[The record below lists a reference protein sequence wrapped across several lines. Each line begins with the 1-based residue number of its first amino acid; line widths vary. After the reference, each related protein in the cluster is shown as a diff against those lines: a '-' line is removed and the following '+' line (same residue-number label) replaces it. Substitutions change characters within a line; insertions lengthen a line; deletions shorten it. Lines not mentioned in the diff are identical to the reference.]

1 MIKNLLFD
9 LGGVIMDI
17 RRENCE
23 EAFRSLGMADI
34 GEFLGDYGQ
43 KGPFADLEAGK
54 VSESEF
60 RKAVRLH
67 IPCQVTDEDIDRAL
81 NEFLIGIPRKR
92 LEKLRELRRK
102 YRIYMLSNTN
112 SIMWDRDTTKAF
124 QQEGLS
130 VNDYF
135 DGIVTSYE
143 AGCCKP
149 DPRIF
154 LTVTERFGIAPEETL
169 FLDDSQSNVEAASKL
184 GFGTLHVPPGSEYY
198 ELIEQSPSI

>member
-1 MIKNLLFD
+1 
-9 LGGVIMDI
+9 MDI

-23 EAFRSLGMADI
+23 KSFRALGMADI
-34 GEFLGDYGQ
+34 SEFLGDYGQ
-43 KGPFADLEAGK
+43 KGPFAALEAGQI
-54 VSESEF
+54 SESEF
-60 RKAVRLH
+60 RDAVRLH
-67 IPCQVTDEDIDRAL
+67 IPRQVTDEEIDRAL
-81 NEFLIGIPRKR
+81 NAFLIGIPRRR

-112 SIMWDRDTTKAF
+112 SIMWDRDISEAF
-124 QQEGLS
+124 RQEGGS

-154 LTVTERFGIAPEETL
+154 HAVTERFGIAPEETL
-169 FLDDSQSNVEAASKL
+169 FLDDSKSNIEAASRL
-184 GFGTLHVPPGSEYY
+184 GFGALHMPPGSEYY
-198 ELIEQSPSI
+198 NLIEQSL

>member
-23 EAFRSLGMADI
+23 KAFRALGMSDI

-43 KGPFADLEAGK
+43 KGPFAALEAGQIGEK
-54 VSESEF
+54 EF
-60 RKAVRLH
+60 RDEVRLH
-67 IPCQVTDEDIDRAL
+67 IPGQVTDEDIDCAL
-81 NEFLIGIPRKR
+81 NAFLTGIPRPR

-112 SIMWDRDTTKAF
+112 SIMWDRDIVKAF
-124 QQEGLS
+124 KQEGLT

-154 LTVTERFGIAPEETL
+154 RTVTERFGIAPEETI
-169 FLDDSQSNVEAASKL
+169 FLDDSQSNIEAASRL
-184 GFGTLHVPPGSEYY
+184 GFGTLHVPSGTEYY
-198 ELIEQSPSI
+198 NLIEQTL